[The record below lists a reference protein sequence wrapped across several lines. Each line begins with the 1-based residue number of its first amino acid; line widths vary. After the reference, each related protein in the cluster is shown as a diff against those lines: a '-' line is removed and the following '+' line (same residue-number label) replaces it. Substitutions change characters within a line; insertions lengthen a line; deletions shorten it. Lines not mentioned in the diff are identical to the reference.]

1 MIALM
6 CFMLALFEA
15 ATVERIVQPYSEEM
29 DFEVFRERAPREE
42 ILKVRAHMISIG
54 SMLMLALIVWTGRMG
69 NVIP

>member
-1 MIALM
+1 
-6 CFMLALFEA
+6 
-15 ATVERIVQPYSEEM
+15 M
-29 DFEVFRERAPREE
+29 DFEVFRQRAPREE

>member
-15 ATVERIVQPYSEEM
+15 AAVERIVQPYSEEM
-29 DFEVFRERAPREE
+29 DFEVFRQRAPREE